1 MRWIP
6 GTRKSSN
13 SYLRCLP
20 VTIHYP
26 VDQLGQFLEIKKC
39 GLSKISSLEELIKTK
54 LVAATEPRNKS
65 ILLNWNTRNN
75 LVDSR
80 SLNHRPRHPNPKT
93 PQLSA
98 IPTQNRPILGA
109 YQSFSLRCFGRPKY
123 GACDVQYSVPRS
135 ATKKI
140 TLPRLFPRC

>member
-1 MRWIP
+1 LRWIP

-13 SYLRCLP
+13 SHLRCLP

-26 VDQLGQFLEIKKC
+26 VDQLGQFLEIKKG
-39 GLSKISSLEELIKTK
+39 GLSKISSLEELIKTR

-80 SLNHRPRHPNPKT
+80 SLNHCPRHPNPKT
-93 PQLSA
+93 PQLNA
-98 IPTQNRPILGA
+98 ILTQKRPILGA
-109 YQSFSLRCFGRPKY
+109 YQSFSLRCFRPPRC
-123 GACDVQYSVPRS
+123 GACDVQHSVPRGVI
-135 ATKKI
+135 KKI

>member
-39 GLSKISSLEELIKTK
+39 GLSKISSLEELIKTRL

-109 YQSFSLRCFGRPKY
+109 YQSFSLRYLVLSPP
-123 GACDVQYSVPRS
+123 VS
-135 ATKKI
+135 APSPL
-140 TLPRLFPRC
+140 LPL